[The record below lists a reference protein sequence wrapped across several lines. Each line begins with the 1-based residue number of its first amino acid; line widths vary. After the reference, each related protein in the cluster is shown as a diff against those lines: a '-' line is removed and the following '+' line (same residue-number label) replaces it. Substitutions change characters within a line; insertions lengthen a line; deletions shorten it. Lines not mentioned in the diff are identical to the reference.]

1 MDSLGLAAARQIAE
15 QAMDDASRLAV
26 RISVAVADEAGAL
39 LAFAR
44 MDGATRL
51 SARTAVAKTQTVI
64 LTGKATL
71 DLGREWREELGAEP
85 ELFHGM
91 IARPD
96 VVPFGGGVP
105 LHING
110 RLAGAVAVSGATS
123 VQDHEIAARG
133 GGGDQPSGTRTR
145 DTVIG
150 TCRPRSGCGPAPH
163 PMGAARSRAGSTGF
177 PYPPEPAPGMPHR
190 SHNSQPT
197 LCPLYSLTCAT
208 EIPLSGSIRA

>member
-15 QAMDDASRLAV
+15 QAMEDASRLAV

-39 LAFAR
+39 LVFAR

-85 ELFHGM
+85 ELFYGM

-105 LHING
+105 VRIG
-110 RLAGAVAVSGATS
+110 DRLAGAVAVSGATS
-123 VQDHEIAARG
+123 VQDHEIAARAAAALG
-133 GGGDQPSGTRTR
+133 G
-145 DTVIG
+145 
-150 TCRPRSGCGPAPH
+150 
-163 PMGAARSRAGSTGF
+163 
-177 PYPPEPAPGMPHR
+177 
-190 SHNSQPT
+190 
-197 LCPLYSLTCAT
+197 
-208 EIPLSGSIRA
+208 

>member
-1 MDSLGLAAARQIAE
+1 MDSSLGLAEARQIAD
-15 QAMDDASRLAV
+15 QAVADAARLAV

-39 LAFAR
+39 LTFVR

-71 DLGREWREELGAEP
+71 DLGQEWREDLAVEP
-85 ELFHGM
+85 ELFYGM

-105 LHING
+105 VRLDG

-123 VQDHEIAARG
+123 VQDHEIA
-133 GGGDQPSGTRTR
+133 TR
-145 DTVIG
+145 
-150 TCRPRSGCGPAPH
+150 
-163 PMGAARSRAGSTGF
+163 AAAAADRA
-177 PYPPEPAPGMPHR
+177 
-190 SHNSQPT
+190 
-197 LCPLYSLTCAT
+197 
-208 EIPLSGSIRA
+208 

>member
-1 MDSLGLAAARQIAE
+1 MDSPLGLAEARQIADR
-15 QAMDDASRLAV
+15 ATDDARGLGL

-64 LTGKATL
+64 LTGQATL
-71 DLGREWREELGAEP
+71 DLGREWREELDAEP

-105 LHING
+105 VYVSG

-123 VQDHEIAARG
+123 IQDHEIAARAAAAVTSLREG
-133 GGGDQPSGTRTR
+133 EPGTR
-145 DTVIG
+145 
-150 TCRPRSGCGPAPH
+150 
-163 PMGAARSRAGSTGF
+163 
-177 PYPPEPAPGMPHR
+177 
-190 SHNSQPT
+190 
-197 LCPLYSLTCAT
+197 
-208 EIPLSGSIRA
+208 

>member
-1 MDSLGLAAARQIAE
+1 MDSLLRLAEARQIAD
-15 QAMDDASRLAV
+15 QAVADAARLAV

-39 LAFAR
+39 LTFVR

-71 DLGREWREELGAEP
+71 DLGQEWRSEDLAVEP
-85 ELFHGM
+85 ELFYGM

-105 LHING
+105 VRLDG

-123 VQDHEIAARG
+123 VQDHEIAERAAAVISG
-133 GGGDQPSGTRTR
+133 GR
-145 DTVIG
+145 
-150 TCRPRSGCGPAPH
+150 
-163 PMGAARSRAGSTGF
+163 
-177 PYPPEPAPGMPHR
+177 
-190 SHNSQPT
+190 
-197 LCPLYSLTCAT
+197 T
-208 EIPLSGSIRA
+208 EI

>member
-1 MDSLGLAAARQIAE
+1 MDSSLGLAEARQIAD
-15 QAMDDASRLAV
+15 QALADAARLGV

-39 LAFAR
+39 LTFVR

-71 DLGREWREELGAEP
+71 DLGRDWREELAVEP
-85 ELFHGM
+85 ELFYGM

-105 LHING
+105 VRLDG

-123 VQDHEIAARG
+123 IQDHEIAER
-133 GGGDQPSGTRTR
+133 
-145 DTVIG
+145 
-150 TCRPRSGCGPAPH
+150 
-163 PMGAARSRAGSTGF
+163 AAATAAGL
-177 PYPPEPAPGMPHR
+177 
-190 SHNSQPT
+190 Q
-197 LCPLYSLTCAT
+197 
-208 EIPLSGSIRA
+208 

>member
-1 MDSLGLAAARQIAE
+1 MDSLLGLDAARQIADR
-15 QAMDDASRLAV
+15 ALDDARRLGV

-71 DLGREWREELGAEP
+71 DLGREWREDLAVEP
-85 ELFHGM
+85 ELFYGM

-105 LHING
+105 VRLDG

-123 VQDHEIAARG
+123 VRDHEIAARAAAVADG
-133 GGGDQPSGTRTR
+133 G
-145 DTVIG
+145 
-150 TCRPRSGCGPAPH
+150 
-163 PMGAARSRAGSTGF
+163 
-177 PYPPEPAPGMPHR
+177 
-190 SHNSQPT
+190 
-197 LCPLYSLTCAT
+197 
-208 EIPLSGSIRA
+208 

>member
-1 MDSLGLAAARQIAE
+1 MDSSLGFDTARQIADR
-15 QAMDDASRLAV
+15 ALDDARRLGL

-71 DLGREWREELGAEP
+71 DLGRDWREELAVEP
-85 ELFHGM
+85 ELFYGM

-105 LHING
+105 VRLDG

-123 VQDHEIAARG
+123 IQDHEIAER
-133 GGGDQPSGTRTR
+133 
-145 DTVIG
+145 
-150 TCRPRSGCGPAPH
+150 
-163 PMGAARSRAGSTGF
+163 AAATAAGL
-177 PYPPEPAPGMPHR
+177 
-190 SHNSQPT
+190 Q
-197 LCPLYSLTCAT
+197 
-208 EIPLSGSIRA
+208 

>member
-1 MDSLGLAAARQIAE
+1 MNASLGLAEARQIAE
-15 QAMDDASRLAV
+15 RAMEDASRLAV

-71 DLGREWREELGAEP
+71 DLGREWREELGVEP
-85 ELFHGM
+85 ELFYGM

-105 LHING
+105 VRIGG

-123 VQDHEIAARG
+123 VQDHEIAER
-133 GGGDQPSGTRTR
+133 
-145 DTVIG
+145 
-150 TCRPRSGCGPAPH
+150 
-163 PMGAARSRAGSTGF
+163 AAAAAAG
-177 PYPPEPAPGMPHR
+177 
-190 SHNSQPT
+190 
-197 LCPLYSLTCAT
+197 L
-208 EIPLSGSIRA
+208 